1 MVLTLRF
8 FNLQFRHALRI
19 AASLDFS
26 FDLPEWGEEFFR
38 LDLEKFPF
46 CKAGRLARRP
56 LLSLLVLEASGSPV
70 ERRSCWA

>member
-26 FDLPEWGEEFFR
+26 FDLPEWGDEFFR
-38 LDLEKFPF
+38 LDLGKFPF
-46 CKAGRLARRP
+46 CKAGRLA
-56 LLSLLVLEASGSPV
+56 
-70 ERRSCWA
+70 